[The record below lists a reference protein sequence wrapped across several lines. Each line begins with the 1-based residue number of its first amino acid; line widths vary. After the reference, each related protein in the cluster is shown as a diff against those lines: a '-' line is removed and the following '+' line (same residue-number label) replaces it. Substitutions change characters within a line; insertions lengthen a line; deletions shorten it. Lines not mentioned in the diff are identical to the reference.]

1 MTDPAEPVTAERGSD
16 RFRVLPQR
24 VSPQD
29 WVVEIPTEPPHP
41 PVIGDPDRDFML
53 RYCAL

>member
-1 MTDPAEPVTAERGSD
+1 MTDPAEPVTPERGSD